1 MTAKTNVI
9 EKRRTMVKK
18 NVIGRRRNDDEAI
31 CYQ

>member
-1 MTAKTNVI
+1 MTAKANVI

-18 NVIGRRRNDDEAI
+18 NVIARRRNDDEAI